1 MAFLSFPTFFGL
13 LPPTSLYVLTKAICP
28 ETSQTHSS
36 TPCSYPP
43 HPHQWL
49 PPVTPLIAHCIS
61 CLFSRWVS
69 WRWTKSWVLP
79 AVGAQ
84 STFAF

>member
-43 HPHQWL
+43 
-49 PPVTPLIAHCIS
+49 PPPISGYPL
-61 CLFSRWVS
+61 
-69 WRWTKSWVLP
+69 
-79 AVGAQ
+79 
-84 STFAF
+84 

>member
-43 HPHQWL
+43 PPQSVATPCDSADRPLHFL
-49 PPVTPLIAHCIS
+49 PVFPVGFL
-61 CLFSRWVS
+61 
-69 WRWTKSWVLP
+69 
-79 AVGAQ
+79 AVD
-84 STFAF
+84 